1 MEEFIMT
8 QEAFDRLWQ
17 RVQGAEA
24 VPTRRNVWYSGSS
37 FKSLPLL

>member
-17 RVQGAEA
+17 RVQGAESA
-24 VPTRRNVWYSGSS
+24 PPSRNNADALRRLENAAE
-37 FKSLPLL
+37 